1 MRRIVGR
8 PSVLGLALAVLALV
22 PAVANPYLV
31 YVTSIALLYVILA
44 VGLNVLLGYAGQF
57 AFANAALFG
66 IGAYAT
72 GLAQLKLGC
81 PFWLALPAGA
91 LFTTL
96 AGLLVALPALR
107 LSGLYLALATMAFA
121 QFTQWTMLNWESV
134 TLGAGGFKVPPPS
147 FSWLGISS
155 ATGVYYLTLAITAG
169 LVAAAWNTVRSRV
182 GRAMIAVR
190 DSEVAAEALGVDLAR
205 TKTLAFA
212 MSAFYAGTAGGLYS
226 ATLNFVAPEGFDLF
240 QMVVHFSMVVV
251 GGLGSVWGAVLGAGL
266 LVGVQEVLRAFKSAQ
281 EIAFGL
287 VLMTAIIFLPDG
299 LISLLRRRLPGWE
312 EPLRRVTLPAAVA
325 SDAPS
330 SDDGRVMAARPRAAA
345 AGGPML
351 AVRDLAISF
360 GGVRALDG
368 VSLEVDA
375 GEIRGIIG
383 PNGAGKTTLLNVI
396 CGFER
401 PARGEVI
408 VAGSPVTGLAASGV
422 AARGLARTFQTT
434 QLFRGM
440 TVLENVMT
448 GRHLHLRA
456 GVLSAALDRRTVRDE
471 EAEAATAAR
480 RALAFVGMESFADRV
495 GTELSFGQ
503 QRLVEVARALVT
515 EPKVLLLD
523 EPAVGLSVTRVA
535 ELDALLRR
543 IRDEHGVTIVMIEH
557 VIRLVMGVSD
567 RVTVLDYGRKI
578 AEGAPGEIRRDPA
591 VIEAYLGKELDARRP
606 AS

>member
-1 MRRIVGR
+1 MRRLVGR
-8 PSVLGLALAVLALV
+8 SSVLGLALAALALI
-22 PAVANPYLV
+22 PLVANPYLV
-31 YVTSIALLYVILA
+31 YVASIALLYVILA
-44 VGLNVLLGYAGQF
+44 VGLNILLGYAGQF

-72 GLAQLKLGC
+72 GLAELRLGL

-91 LFTTL
+91 VFTTL

-121 QFTQWTMLNWESV
+121 QFTQWVMLNWESV
-134 TLGAGGFKVPPPS
+134 TRGAGGFKLPPPS
-147 FSWLGISS
+147 FGFLGLSS
-155 ATGVYYLTLAITAG
+155 STAVYYLTLAVTTL
-169 LVAAAWNTVRSRV
+169 LVVAAWNIVRSWV

-190 DSEVAAEALGVDLAR
+190 DSEVAAESLGVDLAR

-212 MSAFYAGTAGGLYS
+212 ISAFYAGTAGGLYS

-251 GGLGSVWGAVLGAGL
+251 GGLGSVWGAVLGATL
-266 LVGVQEVLRAFKSAQ
+266 LVGVQEALRAFKGAQ

-287 VLMTAIIFLPDG
+287 VLMMAIVFLPEG
-299 LISLLRRRLPGWE
+299 LISLLRRRVPGWA
-312 EPLRRVTLPAAVA
+312 EPLRRVGPATANA
-325 SDAPS
+325 TSIEKRPAPVRA
-330 SDDGRVMAARPRAAA
+330 RVTGSA
-345 AGGPML
+345 PML
-351 AVRDLAISF
+351 AVRDLTIAF

-368 VSLEVDA
+368 VDLAIDT

-396 CGFER
+396 CGFVK
-401 PARGEVI
+401 PTRGDVLLDG
-408 VAGSPVTGLAASGV
+408 APVTGQPASRI
-422 AARGLARTFQTT
+422 AARGLTRTFQTT

-448 GRHLHLRA
+448 GRHLHLRT
-456 GVLSAALDRRTVRDE
+456 GVLAAAFDRPTVRAEESAAA
-471 EAEAATAAR
+471 AEAR
-480 RALAFVGMESFADRV
+480 RALAFVGMDALADRV
-495 GTELSFGQ
+495 ATELSFGQ
-503 QRLVEVARALVT
+503 QRLIEVARALVT

-535 ELDALLRR
+535 QFDALLRR
-543 IRDEHGVTIVMIEH
+543 IREEHGVTIVMIEH
-557 VIRLVMGVSD
+557 VIRLVMEVSD

-578 AEGAPGEIRRDPA
+578 AEGAPGKIRSDPA

-606 AS
+606 AP